1 MFHNLHLSTQPPPLS
16 SLSTFLT
23 NVFQSSFFNT
33 TPPPIFI
40 SHLSTFLTSLN
51 CSHSPPS
58 LHLHL
63 SSLNFFHSPPS
74 TSLFLISL
82 KISLKF

>member
-40 SHLSTFLTSLN
+40 SHLSTFLTPSIFI
-51 CSHSPPS
+51 SHLLTFFTAPPQ
-58 LHLHL
+58 HLYF
-63 SSLNFFHSPPS
+63 SSLSK
-74 TSLFLISL
+74 FL
-82 KISLKF
+82 